1 MSLQPSPKL
10 LRGAVVDVVFVVV
23 ELCVCVVW
31 LVVFVVEGHGRQGAL
46 GPHQVV
52 SQQTVHSTN
61 VVIVFVVVEV

>member
-31 LVVFVVEGHGRQGAL
+31 LVVFVVDGHGRQGAL
-46 GPHQVV
+46 VATPGGVTANCALYQCGDCVCG
-52 SQQTVHSTN
+52 S
-61 VVIVFVVVEV
+61 